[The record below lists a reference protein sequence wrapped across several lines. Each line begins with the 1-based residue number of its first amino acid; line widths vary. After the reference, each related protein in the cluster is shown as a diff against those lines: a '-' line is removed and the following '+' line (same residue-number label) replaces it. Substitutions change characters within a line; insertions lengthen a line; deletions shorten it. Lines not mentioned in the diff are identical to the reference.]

1 MEDTRTTLIHKLIQE
16 GKSRHEVRTALI
28 SEGFGSKDL
37 DADYERALQELGVE
51 EPKHVHTDF
60 SYTPTEKASLQ
71 KSEARHHRKKM
82 GTLKSALVALFVI
95 AFSILLLMFLRGAPL
110 YKEDAGE
117 LDLGESLVRTKV
129 ETTAASVKVYG
140 GRLGTYEGACDDI
153 SVVDPV
159 ICKEEGT
166 AFVVFAPLS
175 TGVVYCVDSTGEKG
189 DVIRPLGV
197 RCK

>member
-1 MEDTRTTLIHKLIQE
+1 MEETRKAFIQKLIQE
-16 GKSRHEVRTALI
+16 GKSRQDVRTALI
-28 SEGFGSKDL
+28 SQGFGSKDL
-37 DADYERALQELGVE
+37 DAEYDQCIAELGIE

-60 SYTPTEKASLQ
+60 TYTHTEKADLE
-71 KSEARHHRKKM
+71 KSEQRHHRKKM
-82 GTLKSALVALFVI
+82 GTLKSALIALFVI
-95 AFSILLLMFLRGAPL
+95 VFSVVLLMFLNDKALFSGQSP
-110 YKEDAGE
+110 EM
-117 LDLGESLVRTKV
+117 DLGESLVKTKV

-140 GRLGTYEGACDDI
+140 GRLGTYDGACEDV

-159 ICKEEGT
+159 ICKEDGT

-175 TGVVYCVDSTGEKG
+175 TGVVYCVDSTGTKG